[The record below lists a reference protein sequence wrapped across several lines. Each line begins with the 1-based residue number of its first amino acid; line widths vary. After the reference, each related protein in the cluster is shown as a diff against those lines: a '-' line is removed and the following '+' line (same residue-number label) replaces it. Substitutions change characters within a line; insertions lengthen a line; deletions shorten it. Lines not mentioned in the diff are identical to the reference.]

1 MPTTTSQP
9 GSDADKLWSRTLRN
23 EDLDFGKAA
32 RSAVL
37 KNEVRGANF
46 LLWGVVASIIAFVSW
61 AGVASLDE
69 VTKGAGKVIPSSAM
83 QTVQNLEG
91 GILAEIMVHEGQSVA
106 EGDVLI
112 RIDDTMT
119 SASYREEASQRDSL
133 EAMLARHHAEANQEE
148 RIEFPPQIVSNR
160 PELLAREQ
168 ALFDTRIGERDKQI
182 VVISKSLELA
192 NEELSM
198 TMPLV
203 QKQIVSKVEQLRL
216 EREVNELQGRLLELT
231 DGFQREAM
239 ESYNETK
246 SRLEALVSVL
256 DARKDRVDRTL
267 VRSPISGTVNKLH
280 KTTLGGVIQPGE
292 DIVDIVPRDGTLLVE
307 ARINPRDI
315 AFLRPGQKAKV
326 KLTAYDFSI
335 YGGLDGVVEHISADT
350 IQDEVD
356 KQHYYHIKV
365 RNEGGVLEKDGEE
378 LDIMPGMIAEVD
390 VLTGRRTVLEYLS
403 KPFHRM
409 RLNSLTER

>member
-1 MPTTTSQP
+1 MPTPTSHP

-32 RSAVL
+32 RNAVL
-37 KNEVRGANF
+37 KNEVRGVNF

-61 AGVASLDE
+61 AAVASLDE
-69 VTKGAGKVIPSSAM
+69 VTKGAGKVIPSSAI

-91 GILAEIMVHEGQSVA
+91 GILAEILIREGQSVE

-119 SASYREEASQRDSL
+119 SASYREEVSQRDSL
-133 EAMLARHHAEANQEE
+133 EAMLARHRAEANQAES
-148 RIEFPPQIVSNR
+148 IEFPEQIISER

-168 ALFDTRIGERDKQI
+168 ALFDKRIGERDKQI
-182 VVISKSLELA
+182 VVIRKSLELA

-198 TMPLV
+198 TVPLV

-216 EREVNELQGRLLELT
+216 EREVNELEGRLLELT

-239 ESYNETK
+239 EAYNETK
-246 SRLEALVSVL
+246 SKLEALVSVI

-292 DIVDIVPRDGTLLVE
+292 DIVDIVPKDGTLLVE

-365 RNEGGVLEKDGEE
+365 RNEGGVLEKDGEV
-378 LDIMPGMIAEVD
+378 LDIIPGMVAEVD
-390 VLTGRRTVLEYLS
+390 VLTGRRTVLQYLS